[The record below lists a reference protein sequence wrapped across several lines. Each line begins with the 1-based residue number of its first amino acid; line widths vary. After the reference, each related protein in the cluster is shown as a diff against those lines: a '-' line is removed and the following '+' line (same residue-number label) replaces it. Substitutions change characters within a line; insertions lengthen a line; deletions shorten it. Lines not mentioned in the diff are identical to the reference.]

1 LNLET
6 RKRLVRVARGLE
18 PADVCIRN
26 AQIVDVHTLSV
37 YPANVSIADG
47 LIALVG
53 EPCETA
59 QVIDAHGAFLTP
71 GLIDAHIHI
80 ESSMMTPRRFAEAVV
95 PRGTIGVVCEPHEIA
110 NVIGLAG
117 VEAML
122 TAGRSTPLRLW
133 ASVPSCVPASPFEH
147 SGAHMTPS
155 DVRTGLRLEGALG
168 LAEMMNYPGVLEI
181 HEGVW
186 SVLEA
191 ARGTL
196 RAGDRFDGH
205 APGLRGRDY
214 QAYVAAGMHS
224 DHEAVTEEEA
234 LERLRAGTWLMVRD
248 GSAAR
253 NLETLATLLK
263 RVRPTRAML
272 VTDDIDAS
280 ELVGRGHAD
289 RLLQKAVQH
298 GLDAAYAV
306 RLMTLAPSEY
316 WGLHDRGAVTPGSI
330 ADLVLFKDL
339 ESFQALWVMREG
351 EIIARDGVLVQP
363 AQGFSFPDRAYQS
376 VRLPADWNQK
386 QLEAK
391 PRKRPVIGV
400 KFDQIYTET
409 FEKLALLE
417 ADPARDLVKIAMVE
431 RHSGS
436 GRTGVGF
443 ASGLGLQRGAIA
455 QTIAH
460 DSHNIIVVGVNDN
473 DMATA
478 VRVLERINGGVVVV
492 LDGEAI
498 AWLELPIAGLMSDA
512 PPEVIANA
520 QREVEEAMFG
530 LGCNLPNP
538 ILTLSFLGLTVI
550 PDLKITDQGLF
561 DVRAFK
567 LLDSSSNVMN

>member
-1 LNLET
+1 MNLET
-6 RKRLVRVARGLE
+6 RKRLVRVVRGLE
-18 PADVCIRN
+18 PADVCIKN
-26 AQIVDVHTLSV
+26 AQVVDVHTLSV
-37 YPANVSIADG
+37 YPASVSISDG

-53 EPCETA
+53 EPCEA
-59 QVIDAHGAFLTP
+59 VQVIDAHGAFLTP

-122 TAGRSTPLRLW
+122 IAGRATPLRLW

-147 SGAHMTPS
+147 SGARMTPN
-155 DVRTGLRLEGALG
+155 DIRTGLRLEGALG

-196 RAGDRFDGH
+196 RTGDRFDGH
-205 APGLRGRDY
+205 APGLTGRDY

-224 DHEAVTEEEA
+224 DHEAVTEQEA
-234 LERLRAGTWLMVRD
+234 IERLRAGTWLMVRD

-289 RLLQKAVQH
+289 RLLQKAVQY

-339 ESFQALWVMREG
+339 EQFKALWVMREG
-351 EIIARDGVLVQP
+351 EIIARDGVLIQE
-363 AQGFSFPDRAYQS
+363 AQAHSFPDRAYQS

-386 QLEAK
+386 RFEAK

-400 KFDQIYTET
+400 KPDQIYTEA
-409 FEKLALLE
+409 FERLALLE

-460 DSHNIIVVGVNDN
+460 DSHNIIVVGVSDA

-512 PPEVIANA
+512 PAEVIVKA

-567 LLDSSSNVMN
+567 LLDSSLAH